1 MGSDQLSE
9 PLMEE
14 KNLIARSQA
23 GDIQAFND
31 LVELYQRQVYNL
43 ALRMLGNAETAE
55 DAAQD
60 TFISAYGA
68 IARFRGGS
76 FKAWILRIAAN
87 SCRDKMRVAR
97 RASVTSLDNLIAEAG
112 DFIADEAAESPE
124 DYAQRRELGR
134 HLAESLARL
143 PEDQR
148 LVVVLSDV
156 QELTYEEIAQV
167 TGASLGT
174 VKSRLNRA
182 RSRLRDMLRQR
193 AELLPPE
200 FRH

>member
-1 MGSDQLSE
+1 MGFDQLSE
-9 PLMEE
+9 PLMDE
-14 KNLIARSQA
+14 KDLIARSQA

-76 FKAWILRIAAN
+76 FKAWILRIASN

-124 DYAQRRELGR
+124 DYAERRELGR
-134 HLAESLARL
+134 HLAECLVRL